1 MPIVINNIRHITDIE
16 IKFVF
21 TLLFICFTINIFKP
35 LKYIF
40 LFFLTIYKIN
50 PDKEKKNK
58 NVPTTPS
65 NIDIKNF
72 LSFIPSNPTSKIN
85 L

>member
-21 TLLFICFTINIFKP
+21 ILLFICFTINIFKP

-65 NIDIKNF
+65 NMEVVNLI
-72 LSFIPSNPTSKIN
+72 SCIPSNPTSKTN

>member
-58 NVPTTPS
+58 NVPNTPS
-65 NIDIKNF
+65 NMEVVNLI
-72 LSFIPSNPTSKIN
+72 SCIPINPTSKTN